1 MGTGNKTAPSK
12 KKKKSTAA
20 QKVAKLRNIPSNKEN
35 IAPSAST
42 ALPPQKPVAPPKDWK
57 HEFQKLQRRHRYTK
71 TRQKKLEAEL
81 AAFKLTDAAT
91 KHRADLA
98 RQRIERYHRKI
109 CYRGPQ
115 KKRSFEGSHRRLAN
129 PN

>member
-1 MGTGNKTAPSK
+1 MSIGGQQDQCTSGLEPPYLRHVWSYLAVAHDTMHFNAPTHFNGHGQAQSAIQEEE
-12 KKKKSTAA
+12 KSTAA

-71 TRQKKLEAEL
+71 TRQKKLEASL
-81 AAFKLTDAAT
+81 QL
-91 KHRADLA
+91 
-98 RQRIERYHRKI
+98 
-109 CYRGPQ
+109 
-115 KKRSFEGSHRRLAN
+115 SN
-129 PN
+129 

>member
-12 KKKKSTAA
+12 KKNKSTAA
-20 QKVAKLRNIPSNKEN
+20 QKVARLRNLPSNKEN

-57 HEFQKLQRRHRYTK
+57 HKFQKLQRRHRYTK

-98 RQRIERYHRKI
+98 RQRIELSSKDLLSRATKEKELRRK
-109 CYRGPQ
+109 P
-115 KKRSFEGSHRRLAN
+115 
-129 PN
+129 